1 MSKIIMAAFDG
12 SANDSISGIIAK
24 VMVLR
29 LADSEYKNN
38 EFYLSDENYE
48 LANIII
54 DQLDDQTQKLREV
67 YREIKRS
74 AHVDS

>member
-1 MSKIIMAAFDG
+1 MAKIVA
-12 SANDSISGIIAK
+12 
-24 VMVLR
+24 LH

-54 DQLDDQTQKLREV
+54 GQLDDQTQKLRGFTV
-67 YREIKRS
+67 R
-74 AHVDS
+74 